1 MAVRKTLKTRA
12 AKAALSWLRL
22 PEPRSF
28 APAVQKLHAESV
40 QAFGFVRNV
49 LKLPFGPDRLP
60 LFQGYLD
67 RLMRSEDAVLAP
79 RERELL
85 ALVTSVQNRCEV
97 CVVTHANALRRYGMD
112 KDLLDV
118 LTINWRRADLS
129 PRERALAEFATLLT
143 DLPAEADE
151 SYIDILRDAGLS
163 EAQILEAV
171 QIVAIYNFSNR
182 LNSGLGIKLNPEAH
196 AAYRSA

>member
-1 MAVRKTLKTRA
+1 MAVRKNLKSRA
-12 AKAALSWLRL
+12 VKAAISWLRL
-22 PEPRSF
+22 PEPKTL

-49 LKLPFGPDRLP
+49 LKLPFGADRLP

-67 RLMRSEDAVLAP
+67 RLMRSDDALLPP

-97 CVVTHANALRRYGMD
+97 CVVTHANALRRYGME
-112 KDLLDV
+112 KDLISV
-118 LTINWRRADLS
+118 LTINWHRAELS

-151 SYIDILRDAGLS
+151 SYLDILRDAGLG
-163 EAQILEAV
+163 EAEILEAV

-182 LNSGLGIKLNPEAH
+182 INSGLGIRLNPEAL